1 MTYLDLQTDLVDLAF
16 PEGLASNLY
25 RKFDGELKTV
35 LVELQGL
42 VPWLRDRQ
50 WETFETGDRLWK
62 CGATFVPITIE
73 TIVTD
78 VIIRNED
85 ESCKR
90 ATVRPVTKR
99 IMDELLGAPCGI
111 LTPEGAADVDG
122 FYPDQDGGLK
132 TVCDFQVAVMGDKL
146 AIFPQLHPLQSLSV
160 QWTGIRRYWLSATT
174 IPLSWQVAVPAG
186 SPEGAVAQLDPTLG
200 SALTAYFEN
209 VRSLALCDGKEDPA
223 AILRYKGWVRDM
235 IADKYREDQR
245 RLDLQNNIYASCY
258 ACS

>member
-1 MTYLDLQTDLVDLAF
+1 MTYLDLFTDLVDRAF

-25 RKFDGELKTV
+25 RKIDGELKTV

-42 VPWLRDRQ
+42 VPWMQDRQ

-78 VIIRNED
+78 VIIRNE
-85 ESCKR
+85 EEPCRR

-99 IMDELLGAPCGI
+99 IMDELLGAPCG
-111 LTPEGAADVDG
+111 LLEPEGAADADG
-122 FYPDQDGGLK
+122 YYPDQDGGLE
-132 TVCDFQVAVMGDKL
+132 TVCDFQVAVMGDKV
-146 AIFPQLHPLQSLSV
+146 AIYPQLHPLQSLQV
-160 QWTGIRRYWLSATT
+160 QWTGIRRYWLSGTT
-174 IPLSWQVAVPAG
+174 IPTSWLVAVPAG
-186 SPEGAVAQLDPTLG
+186 SPNGSVAQIDPTLG

-209 VRSLALCDGKEDPA
+209 VRSLALCDGKDDVGA
-223 AILRYKGWVRDM
+223 LYRYRDRVRDM
-235 IADKYREDQR
+235 ISDKNREDQR
-245 RLDLQNNIYASCY
+245 RIDLQNNIYASCY